1 MYYIPLRLLRKYYL
15 IGDNASTWR
24 ETRVRSNADPWY
36 GFLCMSCAFRVTH
49 ILWAPF
55 FPQLYSWAPKD
66 RSGHYCREETWPKP
80 LGWFASLFA
89 FSSLEDLPTRLRLK
103 PSYSSSGKNTTTK
116 EYYTFSL
123 QELPAQFGQWQ
134 GPNVLSTVNQEKQEP
149 LYVRRLLWR
158 RCWLEDRLC
167 ICRKIDPSSREAQ
180 PEKKEKYNPNM
191 TMKKYHGSPNWHL
204 NYKSTGQYASF
215 EVTKY
220 KNRLR
225 NYSNLR
231 RPRDLIVRCNTWS
244 GIGLW
249 TTERSFVGKLSN
261 FCERLGLNLLKHVHY
276 HSFKYR
282 LRLPLPSGKDE

>member
-1 MYYIPLRLLRKYYL
+1 MVTSRNHVTRMLLKGFNMRWNLRT
-15 IGDNASTWR
+15 I
-24 ETRVRSNADPWY
+24 
-36 GFLCMSCAFRVTH
+36 
-49 ILWAPF
+49 
-55 FPQLYSWAPKD
+55 QSWD

-167 ICRKIDPSSREAQ
+167 ICRKIVSGRSIRGETFGAFLTFLFFFCICVIDYLTLHFQ
-180 PEKKEKYNPNM
+180 KYGVFQRKALHSKCIPWDLSW
-191 TMKKYHGSPNWHL
+191 GS
-204 NYKSTGQYASF
+204 
-215 EVTKY
+215 
-220 KNRLR
+220 
-225 NYSNLR
+225 
-231 RPRDLIVRCNTWS
+231 
-244 GIGLW
+244 
-249 TTERSFVGKLSN
+249 TTLS
-261 FCERLGLNLLKHVHY
+261 V
-276 HSFKYR
+276 
-282 LRLPLPSGKDE
+282 